1 MPVNEVD
8 FLETHIM
15 INRSWFCGLLAVAI
29 MLCGCGE
36 QTKTTTAKNETIK
49 PQRNFVKLQT
59 SAGDIVIELNAQA
72 APVTVKNFLGYVQ
85 ADFYNGTIFHRVI
98 HGFMIQGGGFT
109 TEMVQKKTQD
119 AITNE
124 ASNGLRNARG
134 TIAMARSGDPHS
146 ATCQFFINHV
156 DNPPLDYVANARPG
170 YAVFGKVAEGMN
182 VVDTIAGMET
192 TTREGMANV
201 PVEPIVINSAIVVA
215 Q

>member
-1 MPVNEVD
+1 
-8 FLETHIM
+8 M
-15 INRSWFCGLLAVAI
+15 ISKSWLSGLLTAVV
-29 MLCGCGE
+29 LTCGCAE
-36 QTKTTTAKNETIK
+36 QTKPTKIVDKPAKVE
-49 PQRNFVKLQT
+49 RNIVKLQT
-59 SAGDIVIELNAQA
+59 SAGDIVIELNADA
-72 APVTVKNFLGYVQ
+72 APITVENFLGYVQ
-85 ADFYNGTIFHRVI
+85 AGFYDGTIFHRVI

-201 PVEPIVINSAIVVA
+201 PVEPIVIKSARVI